1 MDPHQ
6 FMLLVVA
13 AACSPYT
20 CFGEGLVVVVGVV
33 VVVGGANSSSFSV
46 SPKKGG

>member
-33 VVVGGANSSSFSV
+33 VGGANSSSFSV